1 MIKGD
6 IRKLDFEDESMSFVY
21 SYNTIFH
28 MKKSDIGVA
37 MEEIKRVLKP
47 EGLCLVNFLSIYD
60 EGYGEGKELNKGEY
74 LQMERGAKVIHSYL
88 DLEEGEKYFEGL
100 NILFKESRI
109 LERMYEG
116 KKIRQAYVDYILC
129 K

>member
-1 MIKGD
+1 M
-6 IRKLDFEDESMSFVY
+6 DFEDESMSFVY